1 MEIRGTVIELA
12 RGEGAADASRGKETR
27 GGADAEDSADVDGGA
42 DAGACA
48 AESCRAA
55 GKRRDGAAAAGP
67 ETGAANDDSF
77 GR

>member
-1 MEIRGTVIELA
+1 MEVRATVIELA
-12 RGEGAADASRGKETR
+12 RGEGAADASRGKEIR
-27 GGADAEDSADVDGGA
+27 GGADVDGGA

-55 GKRRDGAAAAGP
+55 GKRRDGAAATGP